1 MDEDIFGTISCPP
14 LPRSSTFWTDLGIWG
29 VFLFCF
35 ILFFETVEAL
45 GILFPI
51 LIALWQRGTHC
62 GHVSFLGWWAVLVSS
77 EGLFNFLAFFKANLF
92 NPLPF
97 FFHFFTFILCLV
109 SLILSLS
116 LQLLS
121 TFSSISFR
129 VRFLWDHSCRCA
141 LCSQFSSL
149 FPGMPSFSFLV

>member
-1 MDEDIFGTISCPP
+1 MDEYISGTISCPP
-14 LPRSSTFWTDLGIWG
+14 IPRPSLSWTDFGIWW
-29 VFLFCF
+29 VF
-35 ILFFETVEAL
+35 FFFFLETVK
-45 GILFPI
+45 GTWNSIPI
-51 LIALWQRGTHC
+51 LIVLWRRGTHC
-62 GHVSFLGWWAVLVSS
+62 GHVSFLGWWAVLVFG
-77 EGLFNFLAFFKANLF
+77 EGLFNFPTFFKANLF

-129 VRFLWDHSCRCA
+129 VRFLWDHGCRCA

-149 FPGMPSFSFLV
+149 FPGTPSFSFLV